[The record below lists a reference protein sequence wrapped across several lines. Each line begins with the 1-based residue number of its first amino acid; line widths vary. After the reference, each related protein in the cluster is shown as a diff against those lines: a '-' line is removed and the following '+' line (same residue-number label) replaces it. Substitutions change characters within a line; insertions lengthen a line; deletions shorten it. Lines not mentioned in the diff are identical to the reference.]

1 MSRAFERGRGD
12 REFVFSAM
20 QPADLPEVV
29 AVEQAAFRHPWSA
42 AVFERELGLPF
53 SRIVVARPGTPSTPL
68 RTGPST
74 PLGTG
79 EVVGYVCH
87 WIGGEALE
95 LQNVAVHPEWRRRS
109 IGRRLVSMALDDGRR
124 AGASRAL
131 LEVRRYNYGA
141 IALYRE
147 LGFRETGFRPQYY
160 DDGEDA
166 ILMEIALAR

>member
-1 MSRAFERGRGD
+1 ME
-12 REFVFSAM
+12 
-20 QPADLPEVV
+20 PADLPEVV
-29 AVEQAAFRHPWSA
+29 ALEQAAFRSPWSA
-42 AVFERELGLPF
+42 EVFERELGLPF
-53 SRIVVARPGTPSTPL
+53 SRIVVARAGDPSTGL
-68 RTGPST
+68 R
-74 PLGTG
+74 TG

-141 IALYRE
+141 LALYRE

-166 ILMEIALAR
+166 ILMELRLAR

>member
-1 MSRAFERGRGD
+1 LGIGAAAVVSRAFERGRGD
-12 REFVFSAM
+12 RKFVFSAM
-20 QPADLPEVV
+20 QPADLPGVV

-42 AVFERELGLPF
+42 EVFERELGLPF
-53 SRIVVARPGTPSTPL
+53 SRIVVARASEDL
-68 RTGPST
+68 
-74 PLGTG
+74 
-79 EVVGYVCH
+79 VGYVCH

-109 IGRRLVSMALDDGRR
+109 IGRRLVSIALDDGRR

-166 ILMEIALAR
+166 ILMELVLAR